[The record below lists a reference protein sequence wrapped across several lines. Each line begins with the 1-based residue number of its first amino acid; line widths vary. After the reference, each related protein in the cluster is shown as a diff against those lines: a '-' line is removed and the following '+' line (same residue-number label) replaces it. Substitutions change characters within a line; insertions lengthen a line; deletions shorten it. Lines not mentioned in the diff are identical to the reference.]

1 MCERTIKWIR
11 VYGQMDG
18 WAKRIDYSH
27 AHARIAV
34 IKRSVFFA
42 SNLSREK
49 NARKEIVLVCIHAFA
64 SFIHFNVLSLTLRHQ
79 YERECLRALFVN
91 NCNVVVVPFS
101 KTGSIFSFTSM
112 VFLSFPRHDMTWI
125 CPHTTH
131 VPSTPFVSFI
141 AKPSTNERIAQTNWD
156 KKQQQWNATKTYF
169 LKWFQLH
176 FLIFPESRSRGHQR
190 SQFHLSRTFR
200 EVPWIKWLMAMH
212 NTSTTP
218 L

>member
-1 MCERTIKWIR
+1 MCERTNKWIR

-112 VFLSFPRHDMTWI
+112 VFLSFPRHDMNLPAYNSRAQHSFCVLYRQTIYKWTDRSNQLGQKAATMK
-125 CPHTTH
+125 CHENEFPQM
-131 VPSTPFVSFI
+131 VSASFF
-141 AKPSTNERIAQTNWD
+141 N
-156 KKQQQWNATKTYF
+156 
-169 LKWFQLH
+169 
-176 FLIFPESRSRGHQR
+176 
-190 SQFHLSRTFR
+190 LSRVALAWTPKKSIPFESHIPR
-200 EVPWIKWLMAMH
+200 
-212 NTSTTP
+212 STVNQMIDGRA
-218 L
+218 